1 VSFKDV
7 LDKLAKG
14 ATEQISYPTT
24 LPPMPERI
32 RIVSPVKAGEFRRW
46 FFLLLGLGVF
56 LFFYFLPSLPAA
68 VDPSGKEFHLS
79 QAGKA
84 GIGLFLLASIWW
96 VFEVVPIGVTSLTI
110 GLMQSLF
117 AIRPAKEAFQ
127 DFMDP
132 SVMFIFGSILMG
144 LAFDKSGLA
153 RRMAYK
159 MLVIVGE
166 KTSRIMLGCFIISA
180 LLAHL
185 MAHTAVA
192 ATMFPIMMAIH
203 ALYKDDEERTKFG
216 KGLFIGMA
224 YACGAGSIATY
235 LGSARAAAGAG
246 MYLEFTGKSVSFGK
260 LSYYL
265 LPFGWV
271 MVGLIWGMMLLFFK
285 PEKKSIVGLKKKA
298 ARLYA
303 ELGRITLKE
312 LFVILTA
319 LAVVGTMVS
328 QSFIPGMQGVNRA
341 AIVLAVAVIFF
352 VIRLFE
358 KEDLEA
364 VPWNIILLFGGAMS
378 IGFCLWQTG
387 AANWMAVNWLTMFQ
401 DASWLTF
408 VMSIAVLV
416 LLLTNFI
423 MNVAAIAIALP
434 VSLVI
439 AGYLGVSSEVVFF
452 TALTVAG
459 MPFLLLIG
467 AAPNAIAYESKQ
479 FSTGDFFLTGIPA
492 SIVLLLLLLVFIAVI
507 WPMMGMPVVAE

>member
-1 VSFKDV
+1 MSVKDV
-7 LDKLAKG
+7 LDKLVRG
-14 ATEQISYPTT
+14 ATEQMSYPTG

-32 RIVSPVKAGEFRRW
+32 KLVSPAKARVYRRW
-46 FFLLLGLGVF
+46 FFISLGLGLFF
-56 LFFYFLPSLPAA
+56 LFYFMPALPPAI
-68 VDPSGKEFHLS
+68 DPAGQEFQLS

-84 GIGLFLLASIWW
+84 AVGLFLLASIWW
-96 VFEVVPIGVTSLTI
+96 VFEVVPIGVTALAI
-110 GLMQSLF
+110 GAIQALF
-117 AIRPAKEAFQ
+117 AIRPAKEAFR

-166 KTSRIMLGCFIISA
+166 KTSRIMLGSFIISA

-192 ATMFPIMMAIH
+192 ATMFPILMAIH
-203 ALYKDDEERTKFG
+203 SLYSDEQDRTRFG
-216 KGLFIGMA
+216 KGLFVGMA

-246 MYLEFTGKSVSFGK
+246 MYLEFTGKSVSFGE

-265 LPFGWV
+265 LPLGWV
-271 MVGLIWGMMLLFFK
+271 MVFLVWGMMLLFYK
-285 PEKKSIVGLKKKA
+285 PEKKEISGLKEKA
-298 ARLYA
+298 TRLYA
-303 ELGRITLKE
+303 ELGRIKFNEVLVV
-312 LFVILTA
+312 LAA
-319 LAVVGTMVS
+319 LAVVGLMVS
-328 QSFIPGMQGVNRA
+328 SSFFPSMRGLNRA
-341 AIVLAVAVIFF
+341 AIVLSVAVVFF
-352 VIRLFE
+352 ITRLFE
-358 KEDLEA
+358 KDDLEA

-387 AANWMAVNWLTMFQ
+387 AANWLAVNWLSMFQ
-401 DASWLTF
+401 HAHWLTF

-416 LLLTNFI
+416 LILTNFI

-439 AGYLGVSSEVVFF
+439 AGYLGVSSEIVFF
-452 TALTVAG
+452 SALTVAG
-459 MPFLLLIG
+459 MPFVLLIG
-467 AAPNAIAYESKQ
+467 AAPNAIAYQSRQ
-479 FSTGDFFLTGIPA
+479 FTAGEFFLAGIPA
-492 SIVLLLLLLVFIAVI
+492 SAVLLLVLLAFILFF
-507 WPMMGMPVVAE
+507 WPMMGMPVLVE

>member
-14 ATEQISYPTT
+14 ATEQISYPDG

-32 RIVSPVKAGEFRRW
+32 RIVSPVRAGEYRRW
-46 FFLLLGLGVF
+46 FFLLLGFGAF
-56 LFFYFLPSLPAA
+56 LLFYFMPPLPNA
-68 VDPSGKEFHLS
+68 VDPAGKEFALS

-166 KTSRIMLGCFIISA
+166 NTSRIMLGCFIISA

-203 ALYKDDEERTKFG
+203 ALYEDEKERTKFG

-246 MYLEFTGKSVSFGK
+246 MYLEFTGKSVSFGE

-271 MVGLIWGMMLLFFK
+271 MVGLIWAMMLLFFK
-285 PEKKSIVGLKKKA
+285 PEKKNIVGLRQKA

-303 ELGRITLKE
+303 ELGKITFKE
-312 LFVILTA
+312 VFVILTA

-328 QSFIPGMQGVNRA
+328 KSFFPSMQGLNRA

-378 IGFCLWQTG
+378 IGFCLWRTG
-387 AANWMAVNWLTMFQ
+387 AANWMAVNWLSMFQ
-401 DASWLTF
+401 DAAWLTF
-408 VMSIAVLV
+408 IMSIAVLV

-423 MNVAAIAIALP
+423 MNVAAIAISLP

-452 TALTVAG
+452 TALTIAG

-479 FSTGDFFLTGIPA
+479 FSTGDFFITGLPA
-492 SIVLLLLLLVFIAVI
+492 SVVLLLVLLVFIVLI
-507 WPMMGMPVVAE
+507 WPMMGMPILVE

>member
-1 VSFKDV
+1 MSFRDV

-14 ATEQISYPTT
+14 ATEQISYPAE

-32 RIVSPVKAGEFRRW
+32 RLVTPAKAGEYRRW
-46 FFLLLGLGVF
+46 FFIVLGFGLFLVF
-56 LFFYFLPSLPAA
+56 YLMPPLPPA
-68 VDPSGKEFHLS
+68 VDPAGREFELS

-84 GIGLFLLASIWW
+84 GIGLFMLASLWW
-96 VFEVVPIGVTSLTI
+96 VFEVVPIGVTALTI

-117 AIRPAKEAFQ
+117 AIRPAKEAFK

-132 SVMFIFGSILMG
+132 SVMFIFASILMG
-144 LAFDKSGLA
+144 LAFEKSGLA

-166 KTSRIMLGCFIISA
+166 RVSYIMLGSFIISA

-192 ATMFPIMMAIH
+192 ATMFPILMAIH
-203 ALYKDDEERTKFG
+203 ALYAEDKERTRFG

-246 MYLEFTGKSVSFGK
+246 MYLEFTGKSVSFAQ

-265 LPFGWV
+265 LPFAWV
-271 MVGLIWGMMLLFFK
+271 MTFLVWGMMLLFFK
-285 PEKKSIVGLKKKA
+285 PENKRITGLKEKA
-298 ARLYA
+298 TRLYA
-303 ELGRITLKE
+303 ELGRITFKE
-312 LFVILTA
+312 VFVIVAA
-319 LAVVGTMVS
+319 LAVVGVMVS
-328 QSFIPGMQGVNRA
+328 KSFIPAMQGLNRA

-352 VIRLFE
+352 VIKLFE
-358 KEDLEA
+358 KDDLEA

-387 AANWMAVNWLTMFQ
+387 AANWMAVNWLGMFQ
-401 DASWLTF
+401 DAHWLTF

-434 VSLVI
+434 VSLVV

-452 TALTVAG
+452 SALTIAG

-479 FSTGDFFLTGIPA
+479 FTTGDFFVTGLPA
-492 SIVLLLLLLVFIAVI
+492 SVVLLLVLLVFIVVF
-507 WPMMGMPVVAE
+507 WPMMGMPILVD

>member
-1 VSFKDV
+1 MSFKDV
-7 LDKLAKG
+7 MDKLVKG
-14 ATEQISYPTT
+14 ATEQMSYPAT

-32 RIVSPVKAGEFRRW
+32 RLVSPVRAREYRRW
-46 FFLLLGLGVF
+46 LLTALGLGLF
-56 LFFYFLPSLPAA
+56 LLFYLMPPLPAA
-68 VDPSGKEFHLS
+68 VDPAGKEFQLS

-84 GIGLFLLASIWW
+84 GVGLFLMASIWW

-110 GLMQSLF
+110 GVMQALF
-117 AIRPAKEAFQ
+117 QIRPAREAFR

-132 SVMFIFGSILMG
+132 SVMFIFGSLLMG
-144 LAFDKSGLA
+144 LAFEKSGLA

-166 KTSRIMLGCFIISA
+166 RTSLIMLGCLVISA

-192 ATMFPIMMAIH
+192 ATMFPILMAIH
-203 ALYKDDEERTKFG
+203 SLYSEDQDRTRFG

-246 MYLEFTGKSVSFGK
+246 MYLEFTGKSVSFGQ

-271 MVGLIWGMMLLFFK
+271 MTFLIWGMMLLFFK
-285 PEKKSIVGLKKKA
+285 PEKKRITGIKDKA
-298 ARLYA
+298 RRLYA
-303 ELGRITLKE
+303 SLGRITFKE
-312 LFVILTA
+312 VF
-319 LAVVGTMVS
+319 VVGAALSVVGVMVS
-328 QSFIPGMQGVNRA
+328 QSFFPGLKGLNRA
-341 AIVLAVAVIFF
+341 AIVLAATVIFF
-352 VIRLFE
+352 VMRLFE
-358 KEDLEA
+358 KEDLES

-378 IGFCLWQTG
+378 IGFCLWRTG
-387 AANWMAVNWLTMFQ
+387 AANWLAVNWLSMFQ
-401 DASWLTF
+401 EAHWLVF
-408 VMSIAVLV
+408 VMSIAILI
-416 LLLTNFI
+416 LILTNFI

-439 AGYLGVSSEVVFF
+439 AGYLGVSSEIVFF
-452 TALTVAG
+452 SALTVAG

-467 AAPNAIAYESKQ
+467 AAPNAIAYESRQ
-479 FSTGDFFLTGIPA
+479 FTAGEFLITGIPA
-492 SIVLLLLLLVFIAVI
+492 SVILLLILLIFIVLV
-507 WPMMGMPVVAE
+507 WPLMGMPVVVE